1 MHLTILNSLFD
12 EYFLLLK
19 METSIENSK
28 PWSYSKRF
36 FTLLS
41 IYFAFLMLDFT
52 SSDELYPHFVYVIM
66 TPYTEFWHWIVPWFG
81 ENVLQ
86 LSYPITVRP
95 NGSGDTTY
103 NYVLQL
109 LWIIF
114 SLFIT
119 ITWTILD
126 RKRPSYH
133 QFKYWSRIV
142 IRYFLAYMLFVY
154 GFVKVIKLQFPF
166 PDLIRLTEPY
176 GDSTPMGLAW
186 TFVGYSSGYN
196 LFTGG
201 AEVLAGI
208 LIFYRR
214 TTLFGSLVAMTV
226 MTNVVAMNF
235 AYDIPVKIFS
245 LNLLIMATW
254 IAWYDKDRLIN
265 FFFLNKISLPSSMG
279 YFYHT
284 KWKKIIQLSLKTV
297 VILFALYSTLYSNLN
312 MAKEYGDA
320 APKAPL
326 YGIYDVKTYSLQGKI
341 LPPLT
346 TDSIRWKR
354 IIISYPGYAR
364 VTKMNDSTFW
374 IKLKV
379 DTIAKKLNFTSNEDP
394 EDKFTLNY
402 SLKQKDELLIN
413 GMINKDSVAIA
424 TKRFDHTQF
433 NLVKTGF
440 NWINE
445 YSNNK

>member
-1 MHLTILNSLFD
+1 
-12 EYFLLLK
+12 
-19 METSIENSK
+19 METRSENSK
-28 PWSYSKRF
+28 SWSISKRF

-41 IYFAFLMLDFT
+41 IYFAFLILDFT
-52 SSDELYPHFVYVIM
+52 SSDELYPHIIYVMM

-81 ENVLQ
+81 EHILH
-86 LSYPITVRP
+86 LSYPITVKP

-114 SLFIT
+114 ALLIT
-119 ITWTILD
+119 TVWTILD

-133 QFKYWSRIV
+133 QFQYWSRIV

-154 GFVKVIKLQFPF
+154 GFVKVVKLQFPF
-166 PDLIRLTEPY
+166 PDLIRLTEAY

-208 LIFYRR
+208 LLFYKR

-226 MTNVVAMNF
+226 MANVVAMNF

-245 LNLLIMATW
+245 LNLLIMAAW
-254 IAWYDKDRLIN
+254 IAWFDKDRLIN
-265 FFFLNKISLPSSMG
+265 FFFFNKMTAPSVIE
-279 YFYHT
+279 YPYHT
-284 KWKKIIQLSLKTV
+284 KWKKIVQISLKSIA
-297 VILFALYSTLYSNLN
+297 ILFALYSTLYSNLGT
-312 MAKEYGDA
+312 AKTYGDA

-326 YGIYDVKTYSLQGKI
+326 YGIYDVKTFNLKGQL

-346 TDSIRWKR
+346 TDSTRWKR
-354 IIISYPGYAR
+354 MIIGYPGYAR
-364 VTKMNDSTFW
+364 ITKMNDSIFW
-374 IKLKV
+374 VKLKV
-379 DTIAKKLNFTSNEDP
+379 DTSLKTLNFTSNEDP
-394 EDKFTLNY
+394 EDKFTLKY
-402 SLKQKDELLIN
+402 FKKGKDQMTIKGLM
-413 GMINKDSVAIA
+413 GKDSIAIEF
-424 TKRFDHTQF
+424 KQFDHTQF

-440 NWINE
+440 HWINE
-445 YSNNK
+445 YPNNR

>member
-1 MHLTILNSLFD
+1 M
-12 EYFLLLK
+12 EALK
-19 METSIENSK
+19 DNMKHWSIG
-28 PWSYSKRF
+28 KRF

-41 IYFAFLMLDFT
+41 IYFAFLILDFT
-52 SSDELYPHFVYVIM
+52 SSDELYPHFIYVIM

-81 ENVLQ
+81 EHILR
-86 LSYPITVRP
+86 LDYPITVRP

-114 SLFIT
+114 SVLIT
-119 ITWTILD
+119 TIWTFLD
-126 RKRPSYH
+126 RKRPSYL
-133 QFKYWSRIV
+133 QFQYWSRIV
-142 IRYFLAYMLFVY
+142 VRYFLAYMLFVY

-208 LIFYRR
+208 LLFFKR

-226 MTNVVAMNF
+226 MANVVAMNF

-245 LNLLIMATW
+245 LNLLIMAGW

-265 FFFLNKISLPSSMG
+265 FFFLNQISLPSAIK
-279 YFYHT
+279 YTYPT
-284 KWKKIIQLSLKTV
+284 KWKKIIQLSLKSIA
-297 VILFALYSTLYSNLN
+297 ILFAIYSTLYSNLI
-312 MAKEYGDA
+312 MAEKYGDA
-320 APKAPL
+320 APKPPL
-326 YGIYDVKTYSLQGKI
+326 YGIYDVKTYSIKGREI
-341 LPPLT
+341 PPLT
-346 TDSIRWKR
+346 TDSLRWKR
-354 IIISYPGYAR
+354 MIIGYPGYAR
-364 VTKMNDSTFW
+364 ITKMNDSTFW
-374 IKLKV
+374 MKLTV
-379 DTIAKKLNFTSNEDP
+379 DTLSKKLNFTSNEDP
-394 EDKFTLNY
+394 EDKFTLKY
-402 SLKQKDELLIN
+402 LIKEKDQLLIN
-413 GMINKDSVAIA
+413 GIMNKDSVTIA
-424 TKRFDHTQF
+424 MKKFDHTKF

-440 NWINE
+440 HWINE
-445 YSNNK
+445 YPNNK

>member
-1 MHLTILNSLFD
+1 
-12 EYFLLLK
+12 
-19 METSIENSK
+19 METPIENLK
-28 PWSYSKRF
+28 PWSISKRF

-52 SSDELYPHFVYVIM
+52 SSDELYPHFVYVLM

-81 ENVLQ
+81 EHILH
-86 LSYPITVRP
+86 LSYPITVKP

-114 SLFIT
+114 ALLIT
-119 ITWTILD
+119 TIWTILD
-126 RKRPSYH
+126 RRRPSYH
-133 QFKYWSRIV
+133 QFQYWSRIV
-142 IRYFLAYMLFVY
+142 VRYFLAYMLFVY

-208 LIFYRR
+208 LLFYKR
-214 TTLFGSLVAMTV
+214 TALFGALVAMTV
-226 MTNVVAMNF
+226 MANVVAMNF

-245 LNLLIMATW
+245 LNLLIMAAW

-265 FFFLNKISLPSSMG
+265 FFFLNKTATPSLIE
-279 YFYHT
+279 YTYHT
-284 KWKKIIQLSLKTV
+284 KWKKNIQLSLKV
-297 VILFALYSTLYSNLN
+297 IAILFALYSTLYSNLN
-312 MAKEYGDA
+312 TAKKYGDA
-320 APKAPL
+320 APKPSL
-326 YGIYDVKTYSLQGKI
+326 YGIYDVKTFNLKGQL

-346 TDSIRWKR
+346 TDSLRWKR
-354 IIISYPGYAR
+354 MIISYPGYAR
-364 VTKMNDSTFW
+364 ITKMNNSTFW

-379 DTIAKKLNFTSNEDP
+379 DTNAKTLNFTSTSDS
-394 EDKFTLNY
+394 THQYMLNY
-402 SLKQKDELLIN
+402 AKLGKDQLVLKGL
-413 GMINKDSVAIA
+413 MNKDSVNIQF
-424 TKRFDHTQF
+424 KQFDHTKF

-440 NWINE
+440 NWVNE
-445 YSNNK
+445 YPNNR